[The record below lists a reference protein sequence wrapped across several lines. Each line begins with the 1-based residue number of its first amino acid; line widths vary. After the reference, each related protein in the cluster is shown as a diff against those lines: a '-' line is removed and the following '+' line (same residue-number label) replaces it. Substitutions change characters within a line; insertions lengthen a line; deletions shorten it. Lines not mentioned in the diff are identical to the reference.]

1 MKNHFDDIAEV
12 YNDVWAFTP
21 GYQDFMRDAI
31 VNTLALQ
38 PADQLVDIGGGT
50 GSYTHLISQQAGL
63 INKSYCVEPSPPMAE
78 VAAQNP
84 QLQVLCEDANQFA
97 KRTIQYDKLLFKEV
111 VHHIKDRPAVWQ
123 GVFKQ
128 LNLGGKLLIVTRPR
142 KVALPFFEA
151 AKQAFFNN
159 QADAQVWADE
169 LSLAG
174 FKVEIQRATYEFT
187 LDKPV
192 WFKMLRNRF
201 MSDLA
206 PFSDAEIEAGILEVD
221 SQYPNRSTVPVI
233 EQLVLIVAHKG

>member
-31 VNTLALQ
+31 LKALVLQ
-38 PADQLVDIGGGT
+38 PADQLVDVGGGT
-50 GSYTHLISQQAGL
+50 GSYTHLIAQKAGL
-63 INKSYCVEPSPPMAE
+63 QSKPYCVEPSAPMAG

-84 QLQVLCEDANQFA
+84 NLQVLCEDANQFA
-97 KRTIQYDKLLFKEV
+97 LREIHYDKLLFKEV
-111 VHHIKDRPAVWQ
+111 VHHIQDRPSVWQ
-123 GVFKQ
+123 GVYQ
-128 LNLGGKLLIVTRPR
+128 QMNAEGRLLIVTRPR
-142 KVALPFFEA
+142 RVKLPFFEA

-159 QADAQVWADE
+159 QADAQVWIDE

>member
-1 MKNHFDDIAEV
+1 MKNHFDEIAEV

-31 VNTLALQ
+31 LDALALQ
-38 PADQLVDIGGGT
+38 PADLLMDVGGGT
-50 GSYTHLISQQAGL
+50 GSYTLLIAQQAGL
-63 INKSYCVEPSPPMAE
+63 LSKPYCVEPSAPMAE

-97 KRTIQYDKLLFKEV
+97 LRDCHYDKLLFKEV
-111 VHHIKDRPAVWQ
+111 VHHIQDRPAVWQ
-123 GVFKQ
+123 GVFNQ
-128 LNLGGKLLIVTRPR
+128 LNSAGRLLIVTRPR
-142 KVALPFFEA
+142 RVKIPFFEA
-151 AKQAFFNN
+151 AKQAFYQN
-159 QADAQVWADE
+159 QSDAQVWADE

-174 FKVEIQRATYEFT
+174 FRVDIQQATYEFE

-206 PFSDAEIEAGILEVD
+206 PFSDAEIEAGILEIE
-221 SQYPNRSTVPVI
+221 SQYPQRSTVPVI
-233 EQLVLIVAHKG
+233 EQLVLIVAHKP